1 MKYTKNGLILLI
13 MLVSISMI
21 HAQAPEEQY
30 SFAQVPKSHTNYVT
44 QAELWWKE
52 IEKDPQNENSW
63 YHYFR
68 ACRNA
73 HATAGWSNDFVN
85 ESPFLRRGNDIL
97 ALMEIYI
104 PDTFTT
110 NFAMW
115 LNDGFNP
122 EKGPYL
128 LKAYKMN
135 PDFQG
140 IHATMI
146 TYADSEFD
154 FELRKDVNQKW
165 FSCNEMSPGLLAY
178 GYNVLESLEPQSILF
193 TQHDNDTYPLW
204 MLQDVKN
211 IRTDVTVINFDMLLI
226 KSYREKVFD
235 KYQIGHLDRLFEE
248 SNPVNLES
256 ILNHIIAHYENSRP
270 FFIGLSV
277 TPAYYENF
285 SDRFFVSGLTLK
297 YSDTP
302 LDMIPINQDLY
313 ENKFL
318 LDYLKIQM
326 TSDPNQNNVDKMNL
340 NYFHSFQM
348 LYDHYL
354 EENQSEKA
362 DKIKELT
369 KHIIQN
375 AQDPVWMERFEKAF

>member
-1 MKYTKNGLILLI
+1 MKYIINGLVLFILI
-13 MLVSISMI
+13 TSQCII
-21 HAQAPEEQY
+21 HAQVPEEQF
-30 SFAQVPKSHTNYVT
+30 SFAQVPKPHDYYIE

-52 IEKDPQNENSW
+52 IEKNQQDENSW

-73 HATAGWSNDFVN
+73 HATAGWSSDFVN

-97 ALMEIYI
+97 ALMETYI

-115 LNDGFNP
+115 MNDGFNP

-128 LKAYKMN
+128 LKAYQMN

-146 TYADSEFD
+146 AYTDSEFD
-154 FELRKDVNQKW
+154 YELRKEVNQKW
-165 FSCNEMSPGLLAY
+165 FSRNEMSPGLLAY
-178 GYNVLESLEPQSILF
+178 GYNVLVSLEPESILF

-211 IRTDVTVINFDMLLI
+211 IRTDVTVINFDMLLV
-226 KSYREKVFD
+226 KSYREKAFD
-235 KYQIGHLDRLFEE
+235 KFQIDPLDQQFEE
-248 SNPVNLES
+248 SNSVNLKS
-256 ILNHIIAHYENSRP
+256 ILNHIITHYRNSRP
-270 FFIGLSV
+270 FYIGLSV

-285 SDRFFVSGLTLK
+285 SDRFYVSGLALK

-302 LDMIPINQDLY
+302 LDMVSVNQDLV

-326 TSDPNQNNVDKMNL
+326 TPDPNQSNVDRMNL
-340 NYFHSFQM
+340 NYFSSFQM
-348 LYDHYL
+348 LHDHYQK
-354 EENQSEKA
+354 ENQPDKA

-369 KHIIQN
+369 EQIIQN
-375 AQDPVWMERFEKAF
+375 AQDPAWTERFEKTF